1 MGESISK
8 FDPRYDAQM
17 LAEAAAIN
25 ASPQRLLAAQG
36 AAQLL
41 KEEAEAKVVDL
52 SRIAVGLYDHPTSIA
67 AREGRKLVAS
77 SK

>member
-1 MGESISK
+1 MGESISQ

-25 ASPQRLLAAQG
+25 SDPQRLVAAQG

-41 KEEAEAKVVDL
+41 KEEAEAKAADL
-52 SRIAVGLYDHPTSIA
+52 DRIAIGVYDHPSSVA
-67 AREGRKLVAS
+67 AREERKSAAS
-77 SK
+77 SA